1 MIDFNVFFHLSRTCR
16 LIVAPVLVQKSQ
28 GMQVVHTFW
37 RLYCKKS
44 AVTLIFYLMILI
56 KTIHPF
62 NEKKKMTKAMS
73 SILEIP

>member
-1 MIDFNVFFHLSRTCR
+1 MPFDSRPSPSSKIPR
-16 LIVAPVLVQKSQ
+16 NAGGAHFLE
-28 GMQVVHTFW
+28 
-37 RLYCKKS
+37 LYCKKS
-44 AVTLIFYLMILI
+44 AVTLSFYLMILI